1 VSFEGAGVLKRDS
14 WNTAYY
20 GEGATPYA
28 ILIQRKFSN
37 PNARTLLSAL
47 EPY

>member
-14 WNTAYY
+14 WNAAYY

-37 PNARTLLSAL
+37 PNSRALLSAL